1 MRALGKGENAS
12 LKLFTTLSLDKPVS
26 YATYAK
32 NTEKLVE
39 RSSEV
44 TDSNMEMTAKE
55 VHSISNLIETLNL
68 QVLVLTAHGTV
79 EGGKLEK
86 ELLLAKLRRLG
97 K

>member
-12 LKLFTTLSLDKPVS
+12 LKLFTILNLDKPVS
-26 YATYAK
+26 HATPEK
-32 NTEKLVE
+32 NTEKLIE

-44 TDSNMEMTAKE
+44 TDSNMEITAKE

>member
-1 MRALGKGENAS
+1 
-12 LKLFTTLSLDKPVS
+12 
-26 YATYAK
+26 
-32 NTEKLVE
+32 
-39 RSSEV
+39 
-44 TDSNMEMTAKE
+44 MEMTAKE